1 MKITSV
7 KMKGQSIAIILPAL
21 FIMLLL
27 GACNKSN
34 DHHFQANSSANHP
47 NSYSSEVIEKWMAL
61 QVRLMKNTTG
71 VPNQAFS
78 RHYVYSGIAALESIA
93 PGFPA
98 YGVWTKKWNGLT
110 GLPHVNPS
118 TQFYWP
124 ANVNAALARMNR
136 AFFPNASLV
145 DKAAIDSLENVLHN
159 EYLTGNDGSLITA
172 SEQFGK
178 DVATAVLNWA
188 ATDGYLNANNPY
200 TPPVGPGLWVP
211 TAPAFAPA
219 ASPYWGNNRTVIT
232 GSIANT
238 QPAAPI
244 AYSTVPNSP
253 FHNMVKSVYD
263 ASLNLTTEQKA
274 MAAFWRDVPGVTSPG
289 HWLSIVKQVIEQTD
303 SPLGKAALA
312 YAITGAAIND
322 GLISCWKTKYQYNLV
337 RPITYIRDVMGHST
351 WTPYLTTPGHPE
363 YTSAHAVLSVA
374 AGEVVK
380 EIFGDV
386 DSFTDHTYDYLGYAP
401 RTYSSYEAIGLEA
414 AHSRFF
420 AGIHYPPS
428 IQAGIVQGK
437 KVAENILNLN
447 PAHTRAK

>member
-1 MKITSV
+1 
-7 KMKGQSIAIILPAL
+7 
-21 FIMLLL
+21 
-27 GACNKSN
+27 
-34 DHHFQANSSANHP
+34 
-47 NSYSSEVIEKWMAL
+47 VIEKWMAM

-98 YGVWTKKWNGLT
+98 YRVWTKKWNGLS
-110 GLPHVNPS
+110 GLPQVNPS
-118 TQFYWP
+118 TQYYWP
-124 ANVNAALARMNR
+124 ANINAALASMNR
-136 AFFPNASLV
+136 ALFPNASLV
-145 DKAAIDSLENVLHN
+145 DKTAIDSLENVLHN
-159 EYLTGNDGSLITA
+159 DYLAGNEVSLITA

-178 DVATAVLNWA
+178 DVATAVLSWA
-188 ATDGYLNANNPY
+188 ATDGYQQAGNPY

-211 TAPAFAPA
+211 TAPAFAAA

-232 GSIANT
+232 GSIVNT

-253 FHNMVKSVYD
+253 FYNMVKSVYD
-263 ASLNLTTEQKA
+263 ASLNLTADQKA
-274 MAAFWRDVPGVTSPG
+274 MATFWRDVPGVTSPG
-289 HWLSIVKQVIEQTD
+289 HWLSILKQVIQETG

-322 GLISCWKTKYQYNLV
+322 GLISCWKAKYHYNLV

-351 WTPYLTTPGHPE
+351 WTPFLTTPGHPE
-363 YTSAHAVLSVA
+363 YSSAHAVLSVA
-374 AGEVVK
+374 AAEVF
-380 EIFGDV
+380 EDIFGDV

-414 AHSRFF
+414 AHSRLY
-420 AGIHYPPS
+420 AGIHYPAS
-428 IQAGIVQGK
+428 IQAGITQGK
-437 KVAENILNLN
+437 KVADNILDIK
-447 PAHTRAK
+447 R